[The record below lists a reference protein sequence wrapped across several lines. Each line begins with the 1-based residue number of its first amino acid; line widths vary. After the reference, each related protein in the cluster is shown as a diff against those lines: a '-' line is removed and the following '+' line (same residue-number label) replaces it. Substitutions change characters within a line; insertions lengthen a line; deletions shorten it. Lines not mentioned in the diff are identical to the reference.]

1 MPKGHVQLA
10 QEILPDLILMDIRM
24 PEMNGYETLQNLQ
37 ENPKTEVILVLAMT
51 ASVVK
56 SESDKMLDTG
66 FDGFLSKPVTLKE

>member
-1 MPKGHVQLA
+1 
-10 QEILPDLILMDIRM
+10 M